1 MLLPVS
7 DVNVD
12 VTCFD
17 HDERSEAST
26 TRTKGA
32 PQRYFHKHPKTKEV
46 CFKPERKDKSISPC
60 ATRGPSAS
68 IMREPE
74 SQTHT
79 SLPLLPA
86 EGDFYPRSIPE
97 HWKCIPMDEDETMK
111 TRDPV
116 RHRNW
121 RGHPSRRGHP
131 TTHRAGSQT
140 RRQSSSRPG
149 REKICVRRM
158 AASTSTFGMAM
169 ARRRGASSSR
179 REMVPVDCRLLIF
192 KVAGKICVA
201 FSWLPPTSQF

>member
-121 RGHPSRRGHP
+121 RGHPSRRDILPHI
-131 TTHRAGSQT
+131 AL
-140 RRQSSSRPG
+140 
-149 REKICVRRM
+149 VRKLD
-158 AASTSTFGMAM
+158 AK
-169 ARRRGASSSR
+169 ARRGQEEKRYVCAEWR
-179 REMVPVDCRLLIF
+179 RARQRSGWRWRDGEARVRVVGKWCRLI
-192 KVAGKICVA
+192 ADY
-201 FSWLPPTSQF
+201 